1 MKRLLLVWVS
11 IIIVL
16 SFKAS
21 AEDFSSVYQ
30 GQTIYY
36 NITSMSSPYSV
47 EVTYKGDFPTAS
59 FNEYSGDLVIPP
71 TVIYDDKTY
80 NINSIGEMAFT
91 YCDSLTSI
99 SIPATINSIIASS
112 FYIIPSLVSINVDSN
127 NMYYSS
133 LDGVLYNKAQDTLLR
148 CPESY
153 SRSSFTIPSSVN
165 IVGANA
171 FEFCKGLTSVSIP
184 NSVTRIEKH
193 AFCLCIGLTSISI
206 PESVNFIG
214 DCAFNYCTNLTSINC
229 AAVIPPTIESSDIF
243 LDVPMNIPVNVP
255 CSSIESYR
263 NAQYWSR
270 FSNITCFTSL
280 LDRFDNKLSAKL
292 YPNPAINK
300 TIIEIQGLENKAEVI
315 ITDLF
320 GRMMSK
326 YNINESQSL
335 EINLE
340 SFTKGTYNV
349 SIQTNNRAIT
359 KKLIVQ

>member
-11 IIIVL
+11 IIFTL
-16 SFKAS
+16 SINVN
-21 AEDFSSVYQ
+21 AEDFSAVYN
-30 GQTIYY
+30 GNTIYY

-47 EVTYKGDFPTAS
+47 EVTYKGDFPTAY

-71 TVIYDDKTY
+71 TVIIEDKTY

-99 SIPATINSIIASS
+99 SIPATINSISAST
-112 FYIIPSLVSINVDSN
+112 FYISPSLVSINVDSN

-133 LDGVLYNKAQDTLLR
+133 LDGVLYNKSQDTLLR

-153 SRSSFTIPSSVN
+153 SRSSFAIPSSVKV
-165 IVGANA
+165 IGANA

-184 NSVTRIEKH
+184 SSVTRIEKH
-193 AFCLCIGLTSISI
+193 AFCLCIGLTSISL
-206 PESVNFIG
+206 PESINFIG
-214 DCAFNYCTNLTSINC
+214 DCAFNYCTNLTSIDC
-229 AAVIPPTIESSDIF
+229 AAVIPPTIESSDTF

-263 NAQYWSR
+263 NAQYWNR
-270 FSNITCFTSL
+270 FSEIICSSL
-280 LDRFDNKLSAKL
+280 FLDKLDNKLSTRL

-340 SFTKGTYNV
+340 SFTKGTYYV
-349 SIQTNNRAIT
+349 SIQTNNKTIT